1 MRNHKQVRGD
11 VLVDDIYEYEN
22 NEYRIASM
30 QIKAIAYDI
39 VTGITK
45 KKKNISKTTQS
56 PQQENIKNRL
66 SDISDE
72 IMQLTEQ
79 LENQLEQ
86 LDQVAEGKEITS
98 TTNVEVPPRKEKT
111 KEEVKAPGE
120 IKQPE
125 NNTEIQKITPI
136 STPGTE
142 NNKETDNKNS
152 TEQEKSANAKEIP
165 TAKEEIPTPRKR
177 FEKTT
182 KNLSKAIMVRPNQLQ
197 NLRNSLPYQEKIL
210 VDKGIFKQSSN
221 TEITEP
227 IQKIATQPKQLSDE
241 VERQIEDLTVK
252 ANIYYNE
259 GEIEKAEE
267 LYDKIKELNQQNQ

>member
-86 LDQVAEGKEITS
+86 LDQVAEGKETPP
-98 TTNVEVPPRKEKT
+98 TTKVELPPRKEEK
-111 KEEVKAPGE
+111 KEEVKV
-120 IKQPE
+120 PE
-125 NNTEIQKITPI
+125 KINQQENITEMQKITPI
-136 STPGTE
+136 STSKTE
-142 NNKETDNKNS
+142 NGKEIDNKNS
-152 TEQEKSANAKEIP
+152 TEQEESTKVS
-165 TAKEEIPTPRKR
+165 EIPTPKKR

-197 NLRNSLPYQEKIL
+197 NLKNSLPYQEKIL

>member
-1 MRNHKQVRGD
+1 M
-11 VLVDDIYEYEN
+11 LVDDIYEYEN

-86 LDQVAEGKEITS
+86 LDQLEEGKEITS

-152 TEQEKSANAKEIP
+152 TEQEESANAK
-165 TAKEEIPTPRKR
+165 EIPTPRKR